1 MGAWGNMYFLKE
13 DVTEH
18 DIWECICKIF
28 PECEICKT
36 FPEFELPAVMP
47 YHFSVE
53 RENYTVLWDCPKGD
67 EGFAEFRFSSDRED
81 GKRGVTIVF
90 DKKRQ
95 EKDWGKNRG
104 KRDVHALLFEETADS
119 PDLLFCHPFFGLVK
133 EKKLVPDI
141 YFKSKIVDDAQDVQ
155 RQFIK
160 GKDVSR
166 PADPDFPVTVKFRA
180 DKDGNFF
187 FPEGWIEK
195 LKKDLWFINADM
207 FVRCYGIL
215 GLVKNLKTAPGAQK
229 RKVSQRMMGELCK
242 CIAQEVKSDSM
253 TRVETTG
260 SNRIVEILPD
270 LDNRENYEKLKNE
283 ILISVDHE
291 LLLRENRQKYMS
303 EFLAKVR
310 DEDFVIRQKA
320 ELLLK
325 ERGLDERQIA
335 AAYAKL
341 EGLKKE
347 KADLKRQVD
356 EQSQIIAA
364 IETERSAP
372 KPLAA
377 VSAEQ
382 SVSMPAVGNTEAQTE
397 IDKWENVVHRLQD
410 RKKTLVNEIGALND
424 KRSALQKKYDEWK
437 AMLIRK
443 QNENSNGY
451 IYLEIPCSEENLFL
465 NEIEDYLYSLL
476 YGMLEKENSPNN
488 KGNKGNK
495 GTRKRDVVDNLL
507 EKKTFDCG
515 KSESGEKIKL
525 ENENPPSDEENK
537 IARKGDVVRNLL
549 ATRTF
554 YWEKSESGR
563 KLKRIKNMLYHIYSR
578 KTVRLEELQQEG
590 FELLAQNV
598 HAKYCFYREKYMYPF
613 PTTPSDKNS
622 ETSNMIHQL
631 KRKLFLIPKK

>member
-18 DIWECICKIF
+18 DIWDCICGSF
-28 PECEICKT
+28 PEYG
-36 FPEFELPAVMP
+36 LPAVMP
-47 YHFSVE
+47 YSFSVK
-53 RENYTVLWDCPKGD
+53 RENYTVLWDCSK
-67 EGFAEFRFSSDRED
+67 ENEVFAEFRFFSDTED

-90 DKKRQ
+90 DKKVQ

-253 TRVETTG
+253 ARVETTG

-356 EQSQIIAA
+356 EQTQEIAA
-364 IETERSAP
+364 LKAERNALSP
-372 KPLAA
+372 PAA
-377 VSAEQ
+377 VLAEQ
-382 SVSMPAVGNTEAQTE
+382 SVSSPAVDNTEAQAE
-397 IDKWENVVHRLQD
+397 IDKWENVVQRLQD
-410 RKKTLVNEIGALND
+410 RKKTLVNEIGALTS
-424 KRSALQKKYDEWK
+424 KRSALQKKYDEWE

-443 QNENSNGY
+443 QNGRSSDH

-465 NEIEDYLYSLL
+465 NEIEDYLYLLL
-476 YGMLEKENSPNN
+476 YKTLEKENKTLP
-488 KGNKGNK
+488 GNEEDEVS
-495 GTRKRDVVDNLL
+495 RKRDVVENLL
-507 EKKTFDCG
+507 AKKTFDCG

-525 ENENPPSDEENK
+525 ENVNPPSDEENK
-537 IARKGDVVRNLL
+537 SAHRGDVVRNLL
-549 ATRTF
+549 AKRTF
-554 YWEKSESGR
+554 YWEKSKSGR
-563 KLKRIKNMLYHIYSR
+563 KLKRIENMLRST
-578 KTVRLEELQQEG
+578 KKLPLSKLVQEG
-590 FELLAQNV
+590 FRILSSND
-598 HAKYCFYREKYMYPF
+598 HIKYCFYKERYQYS
-613 PTTPSDKNS
+613 TSRTPRRSSEVPKNIF
-622 ETSNMIHQL
+622 EDIKNIM
-631 KRKLFLIPKK
+631 FLI